1 MWKLMKEQAT
11 ISPKHDQVLLLWKT
25 QVPVVAKAFVP

>member
-1 MWKLMKEQAT
+1 MWKLVKEQAT
-11 ISPKHDQVLLLWKT
+11 ISPKHDQVLLWKT